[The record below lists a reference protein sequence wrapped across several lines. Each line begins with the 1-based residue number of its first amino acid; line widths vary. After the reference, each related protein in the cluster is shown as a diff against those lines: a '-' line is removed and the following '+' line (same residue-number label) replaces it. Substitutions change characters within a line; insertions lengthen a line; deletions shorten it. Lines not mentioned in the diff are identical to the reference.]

1 MFPTDAEH
9 LTGAT
14 DAATTAYLA
23 ALHQLRCLIEDP
35 LAHADAALAEAP
47 GFLMAHALRAYLH
60 LLGTEPAGI
69 PVARESLDAARVLG
83 GTDAERGHLAAV
95 EHLVEG
101 RWHAAGR
108 VLEDVAIAD
117 PHDLLALQIGH
128 QIDFFTGSSRM
139 LRDRIARALPAWSP
153 SMPGF
158 HALLGMH
165 AFGLEE
171 MGDYAHAE
179 SEGRR
184 AVELQPRD
192 TWAQH
197 AVAHV
202 MEMQGRLD
210 DGISWM
216 TDNQANWSVD
226 SFFSVHNWWHLS
238 LYLLELG
245 DTEQALALYDG
256 PIAGGTSA
264 VTLDMLDASA
274 LLWRLHLRGV
284 DVGNRWEAIA
294 DQWMPL
300 AGAGNY
306 AFNDAHAAMAFV
318 GSGRDAAVAELLAA
332 QDDAMARDDD
342 NAAFTREVGSP
353 VTRAVLA
360 FGAGDYART
369 VALLRPVRAIAHRFG
384 GSHAQRDLLDL
395 TLLEAACRAGQ
406 DTLAAALAG
415 ERLAWKPQSPLSGLY
430 ARRTGLRVA

>member
-1 MFPTDAEH
+1 MLPTDTTK

-14 DAATTAYLA
+14 EAATTEYLA
-23 ALHQLRCLIEDP
+23 AQHQLRCLIADP

-69 PVARESLDAARVLG
+69 PVAQECLDAGRVLG
-83 GTDAERGHLAAV
+83 GTDAEQGHLAAV

-108 VLEDVAIAD
+108 VLEDVAIND

-139 LRDRIARALPAWSP
+139 LRDRIARALPAWDP
-153 SMPGF
+153 SMPGY

-171 MGDYAHAE
+171 MGDYARAE

-210 DGISWM
+210 DGVAWM
-216 TDNQANWSVD
+216 TDNQADWSVD

-245 DTEQALALYDG
+245 DLDGALALYDG
-256 PIAGGTSA
+256 PIGGGTSA

-306 AFNDAHAAMAFV
+306 AFNDAHAVMAFV
-318 GSGRDAAVAELLAA
+318 GSGRSAAIDEVLAA
-332 QDDAMARDDD
+332 QDEAVARNGD

-360 FGAGDYART
+360 FGAGDYAQT

-384 GSHAQRDLLDL
+384 GSHAQRDVLDL
-395 TLLEAACRAGQ
+395 TLIEAACRAGQ
-406 DTLAAALAG
+406 DQVAAALVG
-415 ERLAWKPQSPLSGLY
+415 ERLAWKPQSPLSRLF
-430 ARRTGLRVA
+430 AQRTGVHAA